1 MVGNIFFSVIFF
13 TAIFALDTWRRRMFI
28 LAIAAFVT
36 EWITALIHLSMLN
49 YISLFIN
56 ILFFQII
63 VIKLIIQV
71 AKSKKT
77 DAGVILES
85 INAYLMMGLMFTTW
99 VAIAM
104 VFDPASFSFN
114 TDSPSF
120 MDYSYFT
127 FVTMT
132 TLGYGEIT
140 PILPFARSISILIS
154 TSGQIYIAVIIAMLV
169 GKYAATQNS

>member
-1 MVGNIFFSVIFF
+1 
-13 TAIFALDTWRRRMFI
+13 
-28 LAIAAFVT
+28 
-36 EWITALIHLSMLN
+36 
-49 YISLFIN
+49 
-56 ILFFQII
+56 
-63 VIKLIIQV
+63 
-71 AKSKKT
+71 
-77 DAGVILES
+77 
-85 INAYLMMGLMFTTW
+85 
-99 VAIAM
+99 M